1 LPEKPAGDSTLRV
14 QAQSLCGIGPFSL
27 PKAPVKLPDRIMQ
40 TVYFVRHG
48 QTEYNVQR
56 RLQGWNDSP
65 LSPQGIEQARI
76 LAKALAPLEIRHAL
90 ASPLGRAQQ
99 TAAIIREEAGIPME
113 ATPALREVSFGAFE
127 GHTLDELEIHFPG
140 MWAARMADKWN
151 YRPPQGESNAEA
163 VPRAREVVKRIESW
177 GNGGPLLII
186 AHFAINRIILSLLAD
201 IPPRETIEMNIPH
214 TVIYRA
220 QKLDGAWR
228 ISYRDAEDPLGGF
241 LPGWI
246 RQEDPAKPMGG

>member
-1 LPEKPAGDSTLRV
+1 MSYQVLARKWRPRSFASLVGQEHVVRALTHALTAGRLHHAYLFTGTRGVGKTTL
-14 QAQSLCGIGPFSL
+14 
-27 PKAPVKLPDRIMQ
+27 
-40 TVYFVRHG
+40 
-48 QTEYNVQR
+48 
-56 RLQGWNDSP
+56 
-65 LSPQGIEQARI
+65 ARI

-201 IPPRETIEMNIPH
+201 IPPRETIEMNVPH